1 LSPPKGKTYFMK
13 RQINQLRKVLF
24 AIVHPACWKPLTLG
38 VGAAIEHIHGLR
50 GLSVDGIIDVGA
62 NVGQFSLA
70 CRILYPNVPIV
81 AFEPIPD
88 AATLYRKVHG
98 GCRDVTLNQCALG
111 TEAGTAVLH
120 LSRSAD
126 SSSLLPIG
134 ELQTQVFPKTEEV
147 GTIEVPVARLDDF
160 SSTWSGRKNQLLKL
174 DVQGFELNVLL
185 GSQQTLQ
192 SCRFVYVEC
201 SEIQLYQGQAVRQEV
216 SSFLESKGFK
226 EAGRFNAQFRSGSLI
241 QADYLFEKVKK
252 P

>member
-1 LSPPKGKTYFMK
+1 MK

-24 AIVHPACWKPLTLG
+24 AFVHPACWKPLTLG
-38 VGAAIEHIHGLR
+38 VGAAIEHIPGLR
-50 GLSVDGIIDVGA
+50 QLSVDGVIDVGA
-62 NVGQFSLA
+62 NVGQFSLT
-70 CRILYPNVPIV
+70 CRILYPSVSIV
-81 AFEPIPD
+81 AFEPIPQ
-88 AATLYRKVHG
+88 AAALYRRVHAE
-98 GCRDVTLNQCALG
+98 CPRVTLNEFALG

-134 ELQTQVFPKTEEV
+134 ELQTSVFPKTEEV

-185 GSQQTLQ
+185 GGQQTLQ

-201 SEIQLYQGQAVRQEV
+201 SEVQLYKGQAVRQEV
-216 SSFLESKGFK
+216 SSFLESKGFE
-226 EAGRFNAQFRSGSLI
+226 EAGRFNAQFMDGNLI
-241 QADYLFEKVKK
+241 QADYLFQRIKS